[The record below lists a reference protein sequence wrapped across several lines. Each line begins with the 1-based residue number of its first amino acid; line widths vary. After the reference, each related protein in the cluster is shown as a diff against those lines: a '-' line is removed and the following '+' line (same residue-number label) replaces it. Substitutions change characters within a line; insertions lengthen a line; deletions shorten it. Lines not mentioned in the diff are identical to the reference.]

1 VRSMKT
7 VSNKK
12 KRIALFLIGCIG
24 VRSALVWL
32 AYAYPAYLPLMG
44 IVAIAPAIGF
54 LTIYLGDLRKT
65 GPEVVGDRIWWN
77 NLRPIHGFLYG
88 LFAYMALN
96 QDNRAWIVLLIDVMI
111 GFIAFTSHHLHLRLF

>member
-1 VRSMKT
+1 MKT